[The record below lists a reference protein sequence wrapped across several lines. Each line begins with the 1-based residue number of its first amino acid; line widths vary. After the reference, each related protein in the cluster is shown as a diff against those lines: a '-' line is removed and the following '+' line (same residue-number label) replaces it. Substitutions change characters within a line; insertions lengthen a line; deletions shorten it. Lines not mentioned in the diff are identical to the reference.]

1 MAVEVVRVALWQKL
15 AVCSIG
21 CETSRHRPTGRPA
34 SLVMPCPE
42 RSDLLPFLGIAL
54 ITATMFSAVNIP
66 TPRVVFGM
74 VVSGTDGVGVLRVG
88 GAV

>member
-34 SLVMPCPE
+34 SLVMSCPE
-42 RSDLLPFLGIAL
+42 RSDLLPFLRCA
-54 ITATMFSAVNIP
+54 TAGGFGLGPVGRFPGT
-66 TPRVVFGM
+66 TP
-74 VVSGTDGVGVLRVG
+74 
-88 GAV
+88 